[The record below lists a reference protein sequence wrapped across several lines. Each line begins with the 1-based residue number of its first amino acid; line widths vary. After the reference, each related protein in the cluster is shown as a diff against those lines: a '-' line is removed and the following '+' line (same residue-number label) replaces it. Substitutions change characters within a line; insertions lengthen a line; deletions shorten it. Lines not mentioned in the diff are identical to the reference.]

1 MDSPYRDDLAYIHDV
16 GHGEFARQA
25 APGLLKLLRDR
36 GVSSG
41 RVIDLGCGSGI
52 WAEQLLREGY
62 EVLGI
67 EISPAMIALARQHAP
82 RAEFRCESFLR
93 SKLPPCD
100 AVTSISECV
109 NYLFD
114 RQRDPIAALTS
125 LFRRIHQALRPGGVL
140 VFDFLEPA
148 MLRRKDPPRRFR
160 EGDDWAVLVEIEADE
175 NRQQITRHI
184 TSFRQ
189 VGKLFRRD
197 RESHRVQLLDGN
209 KLAAQ
214 LRSIGF
220 QVSRLQGYG
229 EMKFAAGQTA
239 LLAVKRRL

>member
-1 MDSPYRDDLAYIHDV
+1 MDTPYRDDLAYIHDV
-16 GHGEFARQA
+16 GHGEFARWA

-36 GVSSG
+36 GVSAG
-41 RVIDLGCGSGI
+41 RVVDVGCGSGI

-67 EISPAMIALARQHAP
+67 DISPAMIALAKQHAP
-82 RAEFRCESFLR
+82 RAVFRCESFLR
-93 SKLPPCD
+93 ASLPPCD
-100 AVTSISECV
+100 AITSISECV
-109 NYLFD
+109 NYLFG
-114 RQRDPIAALTS
+114 RQRNPIAALTN
-125 LFRRIHQALRPGGVL
+125 LFRRIHRALRPGGVF

-160 EGDDWAVLVEIEADE
+160 EGDDWAVLVEIETDE
-175 NRQQITRHI
+175 KRQQITRHI

-197 RESHRVQLLDGN
+197 RELHRVQLLHGR
-209 KLAAQ
+209 KLATQ

-220 QVSRLQGYG
+220 QVTRLRGYG
-229 EMKFAAGQTA
+229 KMKFAAGQTA

>member
-1 MDSPYRDDLAYIHDV
+1 MNTPYRDDLAYIHDV

-36 GVSSG
+36 GISLG

-67 EISPAMIALARQHAP
+67 DISPAMIAIAKRRAP
-82 RAEFRCESFLR
+82 RAEFLCESFLR
-93 SKLPPCD
+93 VKLPPCD
-100 AVTSISECV
+100 AVTSIGECI

-114 RQRDPIAALTS
+114 RQRDPIAALAR
-125 LFRRIHQALRPGGVL
+125 LFRRIHCALRPGGIF

-148 MLRRKDPPRRFR
+148 MLHRKDPPRRFR
-160 EGDDWAVLVEIEADE
+160 EGDDWAVLVEIETDKP
-175 NRQQITRHI
+175 RTQITRHI

-189 VGKLFRRD
+189 VGDFFRRD
-197 RESHRVQLLDGN
+197 RESHRVQLLDGRQ
-209 KLAAQ
+209 LAGQ

-220 QVSRLQGYG
+220 NVVRLNGYG
-229 EMKFAAGQTA
+229 DMKFAIGHAG
-239 LLAVKRRL
+239 LLAVKRKA